1 MSKTAVQPARK
12 RETWNSQTAFLIA
25 AIGSAIGLGNI
36 WRFPG
41 VAYSNGGGA
50 FLIPYVVALLVI
62 GVPILLLDYSVGHKF
77 RGSPPLALRR
87 ITPKG
92 ELLGWFQ
99 VGVSFVIFTYYAV
112 VLAWAARY
120 VFYSFTEAWHGDS
133 LNFFLTDFLQVTQ
146 AETEFSL
153 TPVAAVTIPL
163 VLVWILAIFITAR
176 GLTRGIAAANKV
188 FLPLLII
195 LFLALVI
202 RSLFL
207 PGAMEG
213 LNDFFSPQWSA
224 LGDFQVWLAA
234 VAQIFYSL
242 SVAFGIM
249 VTYASYLPRKANL
262 TGAGLVAAFANSSF
276 EILAGIGVFAAL
288 GFMAFSQGVAVGDL
302 EGLTGPI
309 LSFVTFPQIISM
321 MPGGAL
327 FGVLFFSSLVLA
339 GFTSLLS
346 LLQVVSG
353 GIQDKFGFSPRNAA
367 LIMGIPAMVIS
378 VALFGTQSGLNAL
391 DVVDSFINNLGVVA
405 SAVALT
411 LLVSWMGPRLPF
423 LRRHLNSVSSIKVP
437 RVWEVLVG
445 IVAPAALGFMLISA
459 IWNYLQSGYGDFSDR
474 YLAILGWGAV
484 GFAIA
489 FALIM
494 TALPWRVNRP
504 GEDPLDQAVHP
515 LVGAE
520 RSRS

>member
-1 MSKTAVQPARK
+1 MSHQPQTPVRR

-50 FLIPYVVALLVI
+50 FLVPYIIALLAI
-62 GVPILLLDYSVGHKF
+62 GLPVLFLDYAIGHKF

-112 VLAWAARY
+112 VLAWAAQY
-120 VFYSFTEAWHGDS
+120 VFYSISEAWGDDT
-133 LNFFLTDFLQVTQ
+133 LNFFLTDFLQVTE
-146 AETEFSL
+146 AKSAVSVN
-153 TPVAAVTIPL
+153 PVMAVTIPL
-163 VLVWILAIFITAR
+163 VLVWILALFITAR
-176 GLTRGIAAANKV
+176 GLTAGIEAANKV
-188 FLPLLII
+188 FLPLLVI
-195 LFLALVI
+195 LFVALSI
-202 RSLFL
+202 RALFL
-207 PGAMEG
+207 PGAMDG
-213 LNDFFSPQWSA
+213 LNEFFTPSWGA
-224 LGDFQVWLAA
+224 LADFQVWIAA

-249 VTYASYLPRKANL
+249 ITYASYLPKKANL
-262 TGAGLVAAFANSSF
+262 TGAGLVAGFANSSF

-288 GFMAFSQGVAVGDL
+288 GFMAFNQGVAVGDL

-353 GIQDKFGFSPRNAA
+353 GLQDKFGYSPKSAA
-367 LIMGIPAMVIS
+367 LIMGIPAMIIS
-378 VALFGTQSGLNAL
+378 VSIFGTQTGLTAL
-391 DVVDSFINNLGVVA
+391 DIVDAFINHLGVVG

-411 LLVSWMGPRLPF
+411 LFAAIAGRRLPF
-423 LRRHLNSVSSIKVP
+423 LRKYLNGVSSVRVP
-437 RVWEVLVG
+437 KLWDFMVG
-445 IVAPAALGFMLISA
+445 VVAPIALGFMLVSA
-459 IWNYLQSGYGDFSDR
+459 IIDFMRNGYDGLQPWYVVVF
-474 YLAILGWGAV
+474 GWGAV
-484 GFAIA
+484 ALAIGFAVV
-489 FALIM
+489 M
-494 TALPWRVNRP
+494 TLLPWKT
-504 GEDPLDQAVHP
+504 DPDASYEYEETELEGVQK
-515 LVGAE
+515 
-520 RSRS
+520 